1 MNPNLPV
8 ERVAVR
14 SLEFRWCLGVA
25 GVLNVNVCVRSPGRM
40 VRGLAVALL
49 SLLAFCGGQRFPFV
63 RVAWSL
69 GWAFCGVG
77 CPLFLKCIV
86 LWPSEKNEKSS
97 SRQEVGV
104 GEHIQEGDQRH
115 A

>member
-25 GVLNVNVCVRSPGRM
+25 GVLYVNVCVWSPGRM

-49 SLLAFCGGQRFPFV
+49 SLLAFWCGQRFPFV
-63 RVAWSL
+63 RVA
-69 GWAFCGVG
+69 
-77 CPLFLKCIV
+77 
-86 LWPSEKNEKSS
+86 
-97 SRQEVGV
+97 
-104 GEHIQEGDQRH
+104 
-115 A
+115 